1 MDFSQSE
8 EQTATKELAAKILG
22 DQSTHESLRAMEKQ
36 ALTDGSAPVDR
47 ALWKALADSG
57 LIGIG
62 SAEANGGAGLGLM
75 EVANVITEVGRTA
88 ARVPAWPTM
97 GLGLPAIE
105 RFGTAEVIAK
115 WVVPAVAGDAVLTAA
130 WHEDSATGQ
139 MTTRFESIGDA
150 WTITGRQICVP
161 AGAIADAVVVV
172 GYSADDGP
180 VLGLVETAAATVIP
194 LHTTNSSP
202 DAELVF
208 DHAPVTLLAT
218 GQAAIDWAYE
228 RAVATQC
235 ALALGVCEAMLAL
248 IASYTIERKQ
258 FDTQIAR
265 FQAVGHRAA
274 DCYIDTEGLR
284 LTMLQAVSRLSD
296 GLPATAEVSVA
307 KFWAANALHRIALA
321 AAHLH
326 GGVGVDRDYPLG
338 RLFLAA
344 KEIELQLG
352 GATQHLMRV
361 GDVIAAEA

>member
-8 EQTATKELAAKILG
+8 EQTATRELAAKILG
-22 DQSTHESLRAMEKQ
+22 DQSTHERLRAMEKE
-36 ALTDGSAPVDR
+36 ALADGTAPVDR
-47 ALWKALADSG
+47 ALWTALADSG

-75 EVANVITEVGRTA
+75 EVANVLTEIGRTA
-88 ARVPAWPTM
+88 ARVPAWATM

-105 RFGTAEVIAK
+105 QFGSAELIAK

-130 WHEDSATGQ
+130 WHEDSATGH
-139 MTTRFESIGDA
+139 MATRFEATGDA

-172 GYSADDGP
+172 GESADGP
-180 VLGLVETAAATVIP
+180 VLGLVETKDATVIA

-208 DHAPVTLLAT
+208 DHAPVTVMAT

-284 LTMLQAVSRLSD
+284 LTTLQAISRLSD
-296 GLPATAEVSVA
+296 GLAATAEVSVA
-307 KFWAANALHRIALA
+307 KYWAANALHRIALA
-321 AAHLH
+321 SAHLH